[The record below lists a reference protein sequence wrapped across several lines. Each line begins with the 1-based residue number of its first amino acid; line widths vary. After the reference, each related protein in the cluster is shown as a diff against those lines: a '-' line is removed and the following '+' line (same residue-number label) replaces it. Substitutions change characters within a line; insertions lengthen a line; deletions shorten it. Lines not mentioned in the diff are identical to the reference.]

1 MKLYWI
7 GVVACLVFGACGS
20 DESQKPND
28 AILSEDT
35 EENKENNSEK
45 TELKGNVDPDEKED
59 YIKTSLPSNIVFSID
74 SVRDNYRSTN
84 VYYIRVGN
92 AVWNSQKN
100 TATSSGVES
109 VCYDEQ
115 KGNCDD
121 FGRLYSLN
129 GNINAVCPDG
139 MNLPSSKDW
148 ELLESYR
155 SEYREIGK
163 LLSFSYGGYCEKTN
177 GKFKC
182 SDLNS
187 SANYLTSDG
196 KVYSLKNGAAKASF
210 KSAKENGF
218 YNILCVGYPSYVK
231 AKKDLPACDNVKKN
245 PPRLA
250 YVFEEKQN
258 FRCFPDKK
266 SWLPDFTESCNNK
279 GKTIVFNDTMMIC
292 ENNVWQ
298 LATISESPVVC
309 DTSKHGKVFKFNGEK
324 YVCDKQ
330 EWRKPT
336 GLEDS
341 LGVCNSRK
349 AERID
354 TLFQGY
360 KFDLYY
366 CDGSKW
372 REAVLSD
379 FVGDCKNM
387 DSKHL
392 YDTLNFKNTQYICR
406 GNGWE
411 RYSKF
416 DNRFGACTPKK
427 QFMFETGTYDIT
439 DEKTQYMC
447 DTVITYVC
455 DTSKTSDRLTSCD
468 STTGEKRVIYAWKEY
483 EVDDILGSFDR
494 DVVTKFRGTYYIY
507 NSFSDYWTSHNLGS
521 IRSSGYSIGS
531 HCDSITENHVMFSHT
546 YKLTSICLATKNEAQ
561 PYYIATVEFPK
572 CLKENDGETYTVD
585 STGMSYYCNG
595 EKNSWRNYYD
605 GVGKCL
611 SDSYGKKGISTQF
624 GYVLCEEDGW
634 RNITEFE
641 YNLGLCRSEQNEV
654 VKKYKDSRAICLDFV
669 WNYYIDKDSYRVKGK
684 AKGGK

>member
-1 MKLYWI
+1 MRAYWLWI
-7 GVVACLVFGACGS
+7 ILCLVFGACGS

-231 AKKDLPACDNVKKN
+231 AKKDLPTCDEVKKN
-245 PPRLA
+245 PPTLA

-258 FRCFPDKK
+258 YRCYPDLK
-266 SWLPDFTESCNNK
+266 SWLPDFTENCSNNR
-279 GKTIVFNDTMMIC
+279 KTFVVNDSMMIC
-292 ENNVWQ
+292 QDEIWQ

-309 DTSKHGKVFKFNGEK
+309 DTSKQGKVFKFNGEK
-324 YVCDKQ
+324 YVCDQLK
-330 EWRKPT
+330 WRKPT

-349 AERID
+349 NEKID
-354 TLFQGY
+354 TLFQGNVIE
-360 KFDLYY
+360 LYY

-372 REAVLSD
+372 RVATMND
-379 FVGDCKNM
+379 FVGDCNDKQT
-387 DSKHL
+387 KHL
-392 YDTLNFKNTQYICR
+392 YDTLDFKNTHYICR

-411 RYSKF
+411 RITKLEE
-416 DNRFGACTPKK
+416 RFGVCIPKK
-427 QFMFETGTYDIT
+427 QFMFETGTYDIY
-439 DEKTQYMC
+439 DEKTEYMC
-447 DTVITYVC
+447 DTTMTFVC
-455 DTSKTSDRLTSCD
+455 KDSSAKSTVCD
-468 STTGEKRVIYAWKEY
+468 STNGEKQITYAWKNY
-483 EVDDILGSFDR
+483 TINDILGPCDAPAITEFR
-494 DVVTKFRGTYYIY
+494 DAYYECDEGY
-507 NSFSDYWTSHNLGS
+507 N
-521 IRSSGYSIGS
+521 GYLWSYRRIGS
-531 HCDSITENHVMFSHT
+531 SYRSVQTLNHCNSSTVNLIMSSNGNYYYTEVCT
-546 YKLTSICLATKNEAQ
+546 DYGD
-561 PYYIATVEFPK
+561 YYNVKTLVFPK
-572 CLKENDGETYTVD
+572 CSKENHGETYTND
-585 STGMSYYCNG
+585 TTGVSYYCNADKG
-595 EKNSWRNYYD
+595 SWRSFYD
-605 GVGKCL
+605 GVDKCL
-611 SDSYGKKGISTQF
+611 SDNYGKMGRTTKF
-624 GYVLCEEDGW
+624 GYVVCDSSGW
-634 RNITEFE
+634 KSISKTEYE
-641 YNLGLCRSEQNEV
+641 IGLCDRKSNLQIKTYNGSKVMCVDGRWEL
-654 VKKYKDSRAICLDFV
+654 YKE
-669 WNYYIDKDSYRVKGK
+669 KDSYRVKGK